1 MEALSFMLGALGL
14 IILACGQKVT
24 VSPLRKL
31 DFTVGT
37 ILEMKWRFR
46 LKKP

>member
-14 IILACGQKVT
+14 VILASGLKIT

-37 ILEMKWRFR
+37 ILVLAAAVVPF
-46 LKKP
+46 LG